1 MHTSVTPLLAG
12 CRVFV
17 SGGTAGVG
25 AAIARAAAR
34 TGASAVTVSGRGAE
48 VGEAI
53 AAELS
58 SLGADGR
65 YMRTDLADLAT
76 TRTTFEEAVALMGGL
91 DVLVNAA
98 GLTDRGSILDT
109 SEELFDRHVAVNL
122 KAPFF
127 LMQAAVEPL
136 RDAGGGTIVN
146 IISSAELAGPPH
158 LAPYVA
164 AKAGLAGLTKNV
176 ANALARD
183 RIRVN
188 GVDIGWTDTEG
199 EDRTQRRFHGA
210 GDDWRN
216 QAGKTL
222 PLGRLGDPDEIGDF
236 VVFLASPRSGVVTGS
251 IIDWDQL
258 IPGAYSW

>member
-1 MHTSVTPLLAG
+1 MTINAGLLQG
-12 CRVFV
+12 RRVYI
-17 SGGTAGVG
+17 SGGTQGVG
-25 AAIARAAAR
+25 AATARAAAR
-34 TGASAVTVSGRGAE
+34 SGAGFVTITGRHRETG
-48 VGEAI
+48 
-53 AAELS
+53 
-58 SLGADGR
+58 
-65 YMRTDLADLAT
+65 
-76 TRTTFEEAVALMGGL
+76 EAVADELVSSGISANYVQTDLLDVAGAVRSFRDAVDAMGGL
-91 DVLVNAA
+91 DILINAA
-98 GLTDRGSILDT
+98 GATDRGSIEST
-109 SEELFDRHVAVNL
+109 NEELFDRHIAVNL

-127 LMQAAVEPL
+127 LMQAAVEPM
-136 RDAGGGTIVN
+136 RAGGGGSIVN

-199 EDRTQRRFHGA
+199 EDRVQRTFHDA
-210 GDDWRN
+210 GDDWRE
-216 QAGKTL
+216 QAGTVL
-222 PLGRLGDPDEIGDF
+222 PLGRMGDPDEIGDF
-236 VVFLASPRSGVVTGS
+236 VVFLASSRSGVVTGS

>member
-1 MHTSVTPLLAG
+1 MDTTPLLAG
-12 CRVFV
+12 RRVFV
-17 SGGTAGVG
+17 SGGTQGVG
-25 AAIARAAAR
+25 GAIARAAAR
-34 TGASAVTVSGRGAE
+34 AGAAAVTVSGRRKYA
-48 VGEAI
+48 GEAFV
-53 AAELS
+53 AELS
-58 SLGADGR
+58 ALGTDAR
-65 YMRTDLADLAT
+65 YVETDLANLSKTVRSFRD
-76 TRTTFEEAVALMGGL
+76 AVGAMGGL

-98 GLTDRGSILDT
+98 GVTDRGTIEDT
-109 SEELFDRHVAVNL
+109 TEELFDRHIAVNL

-127 LMQAAVEPL
+127 LSQAAVEPL
-136 RDAGGGTIVN
+136 RAAGGGTIVN

-164 AKAGLAGLTKNV
+164 SKAGLSGLTKNV

-183 RIRVN
+183 GIRVN

-210 GDDWRN
+210 GDDWRE
-216 QAGKTL
+216 QAAKTL
-222 PLGRLGDPDEIGDF
+222 PLGRLGDPDEIADF
-236 VVFLASPRSGVVTGS
+236 AVFLASPRSGVVTGS